1 MNGTL
6 LPDID
11 LVSLALFLAEAWV
24 VSLVHFS
31 STDLLRLLLYHS
43 HEMLLGLKMI
53 GPIFSC

>member
-6 LPDID
+6 LPDIN

-24 VSLVHFS
+24 VSFHFS
-31 STDLLRLLLYHS
+31 SMDLLRLLLYPS
-43 HEMLLGLKMI
+43 REMLLGLKMI

>member
-6 LPDID
+6 LPDIK

-24 VSLVHFS
+24 VSLHFS
-31 STDLLRLLLYHS
+31 SMDLLRPLLYHS

-53 GPIFSC
+53 GLIFSI

>member
-11 LVSLALFLAEAWV
+11 LVSLALFLSEAWV
-24 VSLVHFS
+24 LSLHFS

-43 HEMLLGLKMI
+43 HKMLLGLKMI

>member
-1 MNGTL
+1 MNGML

-24 VSLVHFS
+24 VSLHFS
-31 STDLLRLLLYHS
+31 STDLLQLLLYHS

-53 GPIFSC
+53 NPIFSC

>member
-11 LVSLALFLAEAWV
+11 LVSLALFLSEAWV
-24 VSLVHFS
+24 LSLHFS

>member
-1 MNGTL
+1 MNGML

-24 VSLVHFS
+24 VSLPFS
-31 STDLLRLLLYHS
+31 SMDLLRLLLYNS

-53 GPIFSC
+53 SPTFSC